1 MVNLRAD
8 DITAQDA
15 VQVSSTIIQYE
26 MEWVR
31 VKGSEDSDRSMHS
44 YRRMS

>member
-15 VQVSSTIIQYE
+15 VQVSSTIQYD